1 MEFALLVTITGMVVV
16 FAALIFL
23 TLCIWLL
30 GKIVGGIGGGSKK
43 DAAPAPQNG
52 ARPAKTGCPRRQ
64 TCRPGTAGGRKRR
77 RSRRGRRRHF
87 RRRGHDDGR
96 QALQGQEHPPPEIRP
111 PPGLEHCRHHREHP
125 PLLKSI

>member
-30 GKIVGGIGGGSKK
+30 GKIVGGIGG
-43 DAAPAPQNG
+43 

-64 TCRPGTAGGRKRR
+64 TRRPGTAGGRKRR

-96 QALQGQEHPPPEIRP
+96 QALQGQEHSPPEIRP
-111 PPGLEHCRHHREHP
+111 PSGLEHCRHHREHP